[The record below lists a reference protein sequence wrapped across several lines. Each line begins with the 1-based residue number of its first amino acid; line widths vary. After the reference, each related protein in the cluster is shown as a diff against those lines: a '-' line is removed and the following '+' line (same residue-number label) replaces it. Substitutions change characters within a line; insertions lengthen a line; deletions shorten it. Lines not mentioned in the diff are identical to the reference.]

1 VRLKLLYVSLGAL
14 ALIVLPFAL
23 SDFRTG
29 QLATV
34 GAYFIAI
41 LGLDVLTGHSGQ
53 ISLGHGAFMAIGAY
67 TTAILVGHHGVRDL
81 ATIPIAAA
89 VAGGIGLLAGVPAL
103 RLSGLYLALATFGI
117 AVVFPTILKKFDTFT
132 GGSTG
137 ISFFGSPH
145 QTGHGTGVT
154 ILGAHLSNLQW
165 LYALTWVIGEA
176 LFLLVWFLLASRF
189 GRALRAVRDSEIA
202 STANGV
208 STAGIKTAA
217 FGISAFFCG
226 IAGALYAVGIT
237 YVNPDTF
244 PIELSILLLVG
255 VVIGGAGSTWG
266 MIFGAFFVEFIRISW
281 GPALLDQVDRVHNID
296 THAAGSGLVVY
307 GVILLAVLYV
317 APAGMAG
324 LVRRLFTGRA
334 AVAAWAKP
342 GRTTPSDPAT
352 GAEGP

>member
-1 VRLKLLYVSLGAL
+1 MSGATLRRLAPWLGFAALVVAVVVTPLLTANY
-14 ALIVLPFAL
+14 
-23 SDFRTG
+23 RTY
-29 QLATV
+29 Q
-34 GAYFIAI
+34 
-41 LGLDVLTGHSGQ
+41 LGLVAVYLIALLGLNILTGFTGQ
-53 ISLGHGAFMAIGAY
+53 ISLGHGAFVGIGAY
-67 TTAILVGHHGVRDL
+67 TTTILVVDHGWRDL
-81 ATIPIAAA
+81 WTIPIAGI
-89 VAGGIGLLAGVPAL
+89 VAGALGLAFGLIATRFAGP
-103 RLSGLYLALATFGI
+103 YLALATFAIPLSFIGLLKR
-117 AVVFPTILKKFDTFT
+117 FPHFT
-132 GGSTG
+132 GGG
-137 ISFFGSPH
+137 IGKNLPQLHAEFGLDTNPSIWFYSVTWTVALVMLPLALLIV
-145 QTGHGTGVT
+145 HG
-154 ILGAHLSNLQW
+154 
-165 LYALTWVIGEA
+165 
-176 LFLLVWFLLASRF
+176 RF

-226 IAGALYAVGIT
+226 VAGALYAVGIT

-334 AVAAWAKP
+334 AVAAWSKP